1 MPETLL
7 SMTQKV
13 AQQAGLSGNI
23 TSVAVASGDAARV
36 VQFVKEATT
45 YLQNRWGDWRFLWGG
60 LLDGVASANN
70 NTIPIPAGHYRWD
83 QDRLFFDTHTVCPI
97 LWDEFEMYSTMNDPG
112 YPTQFVI
119 MPDSTI
125 RMFPP
130 PDQDYNYSFSWYKE
144 SPELVNDNDQPLIPD
159 RFRYTIIN
167 RALWLYAMYDDSAEL
182 AAKAEAAFNEWLILL
197 EADQRAGGYPTNQS
211 SGNHVII
218 SAG

>member
-13 AQQAGLSGNI
+13 AQQAGLSGNM
-23 TSVAVASGDAARV
+23 TTVAVATGDAARI

-45 YLQNRWGDWRFLWGG
+45 YIQNRWGDWRFLWGG
-60 LLDGVASANN
+60 LLDGVTSSSV
-70 NTIPIPAGHYRWD
+70 NTIPVPVGHYRWD
-83 QDRLFFDTHTVCPI
+83 RDRLFFDNRTVCTVT
-97 LWDEFEMYSTMNDPG
+97 WDEFQPYANMNEAG

-130 PDQDYNYSFSWYKE
+130 PDQEYAYSFSWYKE
-144 SPELVNDNDQPLIPD
+144 SPELVADNDQPLIPD
-159 RFRYTIIN
+159 RFRYVIIN

-182 AAKAEAAFNEWLILL
+182 AAKAETEFNNWLTLL
-197 EADQRAGGYPTNQS
+197 EGDQRAGGYATNQS
-211 SGNHVII
+211 SGNHVVI
-218 SAG
+218 SAE